1 VSPTDPRPDPPADPP
16 ADPQADLLTMRDRL
30 LEATYA
36 CIARFGLAKTTVE
49 DVAKQSGISRATIY
63 RHFPGGRDELLQAT
77 VSWEIGRF
85 FVALGDR
92 VRDAPDLA
100 ELLRLGLEFAHQAV
114 LGHEVL
120 RKMLDTEPER
130 LLPLLTTESTKS
142 LPFIASFLMPYLERE
157 QRRGG
162 LRDGVDLERAADYL
176 ARGILSLIGTPGRW
190 NFDDDDQVR
199 DLVRHELL
207 GGITP

>member
-1 VSPTDPRPDPPADPP
+1 
-16 ADPQADLLTMRDRL
+16 MRDRL
-30 LEATYA
+30 LEAAYA
-36 CIARFGLAKTTVE
+36 CIARFGLGKTTVE

-77 VSWEIGRF
+77 VAFEIGRF

-114 LGHEVL
+114 LQHEVL
-120 RKMLDTEPER
+120 RKMLATEPER

-157 QRRGG
+157 RRRGG
-162 LRDGVDLERAADYL
+162 LRDGVDVERAADYL

-190 NFDDDDQVR
+190 DFDDDEQVR

-207 GGITP
+207 GGITQ